1 MVKVSLILKTFDKDS
16 NESKKELIDS
26 KEFQKPKNYGDFI
39 SDITKCFKI
48 KNKEDISLMVFTT
61 DEDENPIHDQEDLDN
76 FEALEYRVIINNE
89 NDSGEKGEIIRE
101 GPKDEIDINLKINM
115 EISEKELEKF
125 IDEQIKIFP
134 EIENQNINDDI
145 QFDIKKYKEKLEN
158 KNINIIKNFNNSL
171 NSKINDIIINKSNF
185 MKETINN
192 SVLKFSKTHIEQI
205 KKINNETQGIKEDF
219 SEIIFNSNQMN
230 KSLEILKEGIEIS
243 KIINSNH
250 EIKPPYPEV
259 NEVKPQNEI
268 INQNPKIKP
277 QNNRENINNIDDDD
291 EDDIPVNL
299 NKLTI
304 KFVNENINLE
314 INKKTA
320 NFFEIQNI
328 KIENIGT
335 ETYKKLFF
343 EKDENNSSKDIYFY
357 ENSSNLN
364 RHKLSL
370 NGDFEPSGK
379 ENHTFIL
386 QIKYPKPS
394 QVYTLYIYAKDD
406 NGNNL
411 SKALKINVKIMEE
424 KEEDDQKILIENAKK
439 LLPELEN
446 KYNFS
451 IILTEEKVLQKLIE
465 LKNNLESISKWISD
479 EFGKKSEELY
489 KEFKMETICDKN
501 EGIEKIEELKYDKG
515 KLTEWLK
522 IQKIENKKEKIE
534 ALYNKLI
541 AEFDFIDDIFVKN
554 EMIIEIIAKNFDKEI
569 IKEWIES
576 RL

>member
-1 MVKVSLILKTFDKDS
+1 MVKVKLILKTLDKNY
-16 NESKKELIDS
+16 NESKKEIIDS
-26 KEFQKPKNYGDFI
+26 KEFPKGKKYEQFI
-39 SDITKCFKI
+39 SDITKSFKI
-48 KNKEDISLMVFTT
+48 KNKKDITLMVFTT
-61 DEDENPIHDQEDLDN
+61 DGDENPIYDQEDFDN
-76 FEALEYRVIINNE
+76 FEALEYRVIIEKDEIPSFPDNKPKVGKKNKKNDESKNKEENKKNNINE
-89 NDSGEKGEIIRE
+89 NDSEKEE
-101 GPKDEIDINLKINM
+101 DEINEDHDDEININLKINM

-219 SEIIFNSNQMN
+219 SEIISNSNEMN
-230 KSLEILKEGIEIS
+230 KSLEILKEGIETR
-243 KIINSNH
+243 KIINPNH
-250 EIKPPYPEV
+250 EIKPTHPEV

-277 QNNRENINNIDDDD
+277 QNNRKNLNNIDDD
-291 EDDIPVNL
+291 EDDIPINL

-320 NFFEIQNI
+320 NFLEIQNI

-335 ETYKKLFF
+335 ETYKILFF
-343 EKDENNSSKDIYFY
+343 EKDENNSSKDIYFN

-364 RHKLSL
+364 KHKLSL

-379 ENHTFIL
+379 ESHT
-386 QIKYPKPS
+386 
-394 QVYTLYIYAKDD
+394 
-406 NGNNL
+406 
-411 SKALKINVKIMEE
+411 
-424 KEEDDQKILIENAKK
+424 
-439 LLPELEN
+439 
-446 KYNFS
+446 
-451 IILTEEKVLQKLIE
+451 IIL
-465 LKNNLESISKWISD
+465 
-479 EFGKKSEELY
+479 
-489 KEFKMETICDKN
+489 
-501 EGIEKIEELKYDKG
+501 
-515 KLTEWLK
+515 
-522 IQKIENKKEKIE
+522 
-534 ALYNKLI
+534 
-541 AEFDFIDDIFVKN
+541 
-554 EMIIEIIAKNFDKEI
+554 
-569 IKEWIES
+569 
-576 RL
+576 